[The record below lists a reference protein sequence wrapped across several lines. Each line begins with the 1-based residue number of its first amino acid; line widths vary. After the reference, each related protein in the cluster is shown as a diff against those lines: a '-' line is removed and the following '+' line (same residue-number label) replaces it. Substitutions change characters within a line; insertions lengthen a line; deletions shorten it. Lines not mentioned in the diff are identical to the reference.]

1 MHLSLPRRAPK
12 FEWNLNTI
20 IQLVTLTVMLIGGVA
35 VWVNSRRDIDELKVW
50 RVAHE
55 NLHKD
60 RLAEVK
66 GIEAAY
72 AERFRANESDT
83 RKLSSQMENTVY
95 RVTVL
100 EQSTASVTQAIKDL
114 QSLVSQQSGDLR
126 VMKEILQ
133 RIEAQPSRR

>member
-1 MHLSLPRRAPK
+1 MHIPKPRIGQ
-12 FEWNLNTI
+12 FEINLNTI
-20 IQLVTLTVMLIGGVA
+20 MHLITLTAVVLGGVT
-35 VWVNSRRDIDELKVW
+35 VWVNSRRDIDDLKSW
-50 RVAHE
+50 RASHE
-55 NLHKD
+55 ILHKD

-72 AERFRANESDT
+72 GERFKATETET
-83 RKLSSQMENTVY
+83 RKLSSQMENTIY